1 MAPNRPRGRGGIAG
15 TRTPRA
21 RRHRRADPVTA
32 APSGIV
38 AIVGRPNVGKSTLFN
53 RLTGER
59 RAIVDALAGPS
70 RDRDYGV
77 AGWSGARVTVVG
89 TAGLGSRGGGPAE

>member
-21 RRHRRADPVTA
+21 RRHRRADPVTT

-59 RAIVDALAGPS
+59 RAIVDELAGLT
-70 RDRDYGV
+70 RDRRNGV
-77 AGWSGARVTVVG
+77 AAWSGRGFTVAD
-89 TAGLGSRGGGPAE
+89 TAVLEPTRAGPG